1 MLKLNVIFISIQEVL
16 NLLSRKRRLE
26 ILFCVLLSII
36 AGFFEIF
43 TIALIIP
50 FINGIANDGF
60 QSNFLIEL
68 ERKLNIFNGNF
79 FTLLAICFIFTLLIS
94 MLIRI
99 YTLKLQFKLSTNIAS
114 ELGLMVL
121 QKSYRMPY
129 EWHMRTNSSILLGY
143 LTKDV
148 DNLSEY
154 LRGLIKIQINIII
167 AISIGAYLIYL
178 YPYKTILLFFIVSL
192 FYIFIFLSL
201 KVGMKRDGKIYSD
214 SYQETLG
221 TATEILNNIDIIKIV
236 KNFDFFRKKFKG
248 SNYKYR
254 KHYANIIFKSEVPKF
269 IIEGFIL
276 ILTVALTTFVYL
288 TKNSI
293 QEELT
298 FITTI
303 GLGTY
308 KMTIPIQQCF
318 IGLSY
323 VQSYKPSFKKVIDLC
338 NLNINENFEVEPQL
352 IRKNKNI
359 EKDNLLE
366 FSNVSFKY
374 QSNKEY
380 ALKNIN
386 FVLGNKQKLGVVGT
400 SGSGK
405 STFIKLL
412 VGLLSPQKG
421 EIIHGGKFSLANDI
435 NLDNWQKSLSYVS
448 QETYLSDEDLISNI
462 GYGLDKEFIDFKK
475 VKKASKLSLVNEFV
489 DNLPDKFKTNL
500 GEKGA
505 KLSGG
510 QRQRIGIARSLYPVH
525 SLLVLDEATS
535 ALDANNELKVIDNIF
550 KSYLDKTVVIISH
563 RLRSLRKCDQI
574 LVFSNGE
581 IVDAGSFDELRKGN
595 DIFRSLLN
603 NESL

>member
-1 MLKLNVIFISIQEVL
+1 MLKLNEIFISIKQVL

-60 QSNFLIEL
+60 QSNFLIDL
-68 ERKLNIFNGNF
+68 EKKLNIFNGNF
-79 FTLLAICFIFTLLIS
+79 FTILAICFIFTLLIS
-94 MLIRI
+94 MLIRV
-99 YTLKLQFKLSTNIAS
+99 YTLKYQFKLSTNIAS
-114 ELGLMVL
+114 ELGLIVL
-121 QKSYRMPY
+121 HKSYRMPY
-129 EWHMRTNSSILLGY
+129 EWHVKTNSSILLGY

-148 DNLSEY
+148 DNLSEF
-154 LRGLIKIQINIII
+154 LRGLIKIQINTII
-167 AISIGAYLIYL
+167 AISIGSYLIYL
-178 YPYKTILLFFIVSL
+178 YPYKTIILFLIVSI

-269 IIEGFIL
+269 IIEGLIL

-293 QEELT
+293 EEELT
-298 FITTI
+298 FITTV

-318 IGLSY
+318 IGLSF

-338 NLNINENFEVEPQL
+338 NLNINEDFEVEPKL
-352 IRKNKNI
+352 TRKNKNI
-359 EKDNLLE
+359 EKHNLLE

-374 QSNKEY
+374 ESNKKY

-386 FVLGNKQKLGVVGT
+386 FVLENKQKLGVIGT

-421 EIIHGGKFSLANDI
+421 EIIYGGKISLANNF
-435 NLDNWQKSLSYVS
+435 NLNNWQKNLSYVS
-448 QETYLSDEDLISNI
+448 QETYLSDDDIISNI
-462 GYGLDKEFIDFKK
+462 GYGLDKEYIDLKK

-489 DNLPDKFKTNL
+489 DNLPDKYKTNL

-510 QRQRIGIARSLYPVH
+510 QRQRIGIARSLYPSH

-581 IVDAGSFDELRKGN
+581 IVDAGSFDELRKRN